1 MIDPRIVRF
10 IGRHHVL
17 TLATVAGEQPY
28 CSHAFYAYD
37 PERNLLVFAADK
49 TTRHAEEMQANR
61 QVALGIALESKAV
74 GKLQGSSFAERC
86 GKRTKRHENIYPPLP
101 VRSTRRADV
110 VGCRD
115 FLHEIH
121 GQYPRIRK
129 ETDMEQQGTGVII
142 VAGGAAAAWEVRF
155 PNNSACWDRCRYW
168 AMR

>member
-86 GKRTKRHENIYPPLP
+86 GKRTKRHEKHISAAS
-101 VRSTRRADV
+101 RSQ
-110 VGCRD
+110 
-115 FLHEIH
+115 HS
-121 GQYPRIRK
+121 P
-129 ETDMEQQGTGVII
+129 
-142 VAGGAAAAWEVRF
+142 
-155 PNNSACWDRCRYW
+155 S
-168 AMR
+168 

>member
-61 QVALGIALESKAV
+61 QASRSKAR
-74 GKLQGSSFAERC
+74 QWANFRGSSFAERC
-86 GKRTKRHENIYPPLP
+86 GKRTKRHEKHISAAS
-101 VRSTRRADV
+101 RSQ
-110 VGCRD
+110 
-115 FLHEIH
+115 HS
-121 GQYPRIRK
+121 P
-129 ETDMEQQGTGVII
+129 
-142 VAGGAAAAWEVRF
+142 
-155 PNNSACWDRCRYW
+155 S
-168 AMR
+168 

>member
-37 PERNLLVFAADK
+37 PERNLFVFAADK

-74 GKLQGSSFAERC
+74 GKLQGLQLC
-86 GKRTKRHENIYPPLP
+86 GT
-101 VRSTRRADV
+101 VREAD
-110 VGCRD
+110 
-115 FLHEIH
+115 EEA
-121 GQYPRIRK
+121 RK
-129 ETDMEQQGTGVII
+129 HIS
-142 VAGGAAAAWEVRF
+142 AASRSQHS
-155 PNNSACWDRCRYW
+155 PS
-168 AMR
+168 

>member
-74 GKLQGSSFAERC
+74 GKLQGLQALRNGAGSGRR
-86 GKRTKRHENIYPPLP
+86 GTKNIYPPLP
-101 VRSTRRADV
+101 VRSTRRA
-110 VGCRD
+110 
-115 FLHEIH
+115 
-121 GQYPRIRK
+121 
-129 ETDMEQQGTGVII
+129 
-142 VAGGAAAAWEVRF
+142 
-155 PNNSACWDRCRYW
+155 
-168 AMR
+168 

>member
-74 GKLQGSSFAERC
+74 GKLQGLQLCGTVREADEEARKTYIRRFPFAALAEL
-86 GKRTKRHENIYPPLP
+86 TLW
-101 VRSTRRADV
+101 V
-110 VGCRD
+110 V
-115 FLHEIH
+115 
-121 GQYPRIRK
+121 
-129 ETDMEQQGTGVII
+129 GTGVII
-142 VAGGAAAAWEVRF
+142 VPAGAAAAWEVRF

>member
-10 IGRHHVL
+10 IGRHHAL

-74 GKLQGSSFAERC
+74 GKLQGLQLC
-86 GKRTKRHENIYPPLP
+86 GT
-101 VRSTRRADV
+101 VREADEEA
-110 VGCRD
+110 RKT
-115 FLHEIH
+115 
-121 GQYPRIRK
+121 YIR
-129 ETDMEQQGTGVII
+129 
-142 VAGGAAAAWEVRF
+142 RF
-155 PNNSACWDRCRYW
+155 PFAALAELTLWVVEISYMKFTDNTLGFGKKLIWNSKEQE
-168 AMR
+168 

>member
-61 QVALGIALESKAV
+61 QVALGIALQ
-74 GKLQGSSFAERC
+74 LC
-86 GKRTKRHENIYPPLP
+86 GT
-101 VRSTRRADV
+101 VREADEEA
-110 VGCRD
+110 RKT
-115 FLHEIH
+115 
-121 GQYPRIRK
+121 YIR
-129 ETDMEQQGTGVII
+129 
-142 VAGGAAAAWEVRF
+142 RF
-155 PNNSACWDRCRYW
+155 PFAALAELTLWVVEISYMKFTDNTLGFGKKLIWNSKEQE
-168 AMR
+168 

>member
-74 GKLQGSSFAERC
+74 GKLQG
-86 GKRTKRHENIYPPLP
+86 
-101 VRSTRRADV
+101 RR
-110 VGCRD
+110 
-115 FLHEIH
+115 
-121 GQYPRIRK
+121 
-129 ETDMEQQGTGVII
+129 
-142 VAGGAAAAWEVRF
+142 RF
-155 PNNSACWDRCRYW
+155 PFAALAELTLWVVEISYMKFTDNTLGFGKKLIWNSKEQE
-168 AMR
+168 